1 MPSKEYRIW
10 LDHQNYIVVEVVM
23 VKGNVVSFVVRLMA
37 ITGDDEINVAR
48 YDTSHGAAHRDM
60 IGRKLGLLRK
70 EWYPDIP
77 MVVVLQNAIND
88 LRLNYEVYRTQYE
101 AN

>member
-1 MPSKEYRIW
+1 MC
-10 LDHQNYIVVEVVM
+10 V
-23 VKGNVVSFVVRLMA
+23 
-37 ITGDDEINVAR
+37 
-48 YDTSHGAAHRDM
+48 SHGAAHRVM

-77 MVVVLQNAIND
+77 MDVVLQNAIND